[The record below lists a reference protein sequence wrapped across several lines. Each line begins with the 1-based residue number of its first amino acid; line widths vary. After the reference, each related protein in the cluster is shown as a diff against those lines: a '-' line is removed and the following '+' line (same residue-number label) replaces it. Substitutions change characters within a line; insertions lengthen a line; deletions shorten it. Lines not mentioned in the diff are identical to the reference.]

1 MELRPL
7 SPVVLLGTGL
17 LALVLTLRWMQRK
30 GWVDASPN
38 RVRRG
43 TGHALLGLQEFI
55 EPSVEHIFEAEN
67 REEKDEDDRDASED
81 DPKAVVADL
90 LTSLGRTPVDS
101 EEVRRH
107 LTSAR
112 RMGLD
117 WREVYDQA
125 VRDELAACPYRAPSL
140 PPSWRVAPREDS
152 DAAKED
158 SGAST
163 A

>member
-1 MELRPL
+1 MDLHALVPL
-7 SPVVLLGTGL
+7 ILWLAGV

-30 GWVDASPN
+30 GWVDASPD

-43 TGHALLGLQEFI
+43 TGHAMLGLQEFI

-67 REEKDEDDRDASED
+67 LEEKDEDDRDASKD
-81 DPKAVVADL
+81 DPKAIVADL
-90 LTSLGRTPVDS
+90 VTSLGRTPVDS

-152 DAAKED
+152 DAARED